1 MDLRK
6 TIQSR
11 GLKLTKPRLAIIS
24 VLENQKKPLTA
35 KELFAAVGKA
45 CNKVTVYRNINAL
58 EELAL
63 VSVDIFNGE
72 KRYCLAEKPHHHI
85 TCRRCG
91 ESTCLPCKD
100 SFTQVKNFIQI
111 DHQVVISGICV
122 ACVN

>member
-35 KELFAAVGKA
+35 KEVFAAIGKA
-45 CNKVTVYRNINAL
+45 YNKVTVYRNINAL

-72 KRYCLAEKPHHHI
+72 KRYCLAEKPHHHV
-85 TCRRCG
+85 TCTKCG
-91 ESTCLPCKD
+91 KSNCLPCRHLFKTIKD
-100 SFTQVKNFIQI
+100 FSQI
-111 DHQVVISGICV
+111 NHQVVISGICV
-122 ACVN
+122 SCTN

>member
-35 KELFAAVGKA
+35 KEVFAAIGKA
-45 CNKVTVYRNINAL
+45 YNKVTVYRNINAL

-72 KRYCLAEKPHHHI
+72 KRYCVKEKQHHHI
-85 TCRRCG
+85 TCTKCG
-91 ESTCLPCKD
+91 KSNCLPCHHVFKTIKD
-100 SFTQVKNFIQI
+100 FSQI

-122 ACVN
+122 SCTN

>member
-6 TIQSR
+6 TIQSH

-35 KELFAAVGKA
+35 KEVFAAIGKA
-45 CNKVTVYRNINAL
+45 YNKVTVYRNINTL

-72 KRYCLAEKPHHHI
+72 KRYCLAEKSHHHI
-85 TCRRCG
+85 TCRSCG

-100 SFTQVKNFIQI
+100 IFTQVKNFTQI

-122 ACVN
+122 SCVT